1 MIGNKVTSF
10 HESKENISPSLAGG
24 SRDVLLM
31 KCKQAI
37 EELHIELESER
48 KIRQEIEDSLAEAE
62 NELHEKDSQLR
73 EMRYNQER
81 LQGRYKLLQ
90 LTILCR

>member
-1 MIGNKVTSF
+1 MLGNKGTSL
-10 HESKENISPSLAGG
+10 HESKENISPTLAGG

-48 KIRQEIEDSLAEAE
+48 KIRQEIEDSLAETE

-73 EMRYNQER
+73 EMRYNQEK
-81 LQGRYKLLQ
+81 LQGRDKIVENENL
-90 LTILCR
+90 